1 MNINKELTYSKLT
14 SFDKV
19 LSGMQVNYFFI
30 ILMFIVVLWVP
41 VSIMTVLNN
50 IKHLMNPV
58 VFVICGIMLFL
69 FLLIPVSIKWGKR
82 KSYIEVALNNCK
94 KFQISTDW
102 QKLAE
107 DVDASLNK
115 TIVYK
120 THLVVATE
128 EYLLLW
134 GDDDTSF
141 NPIVIP
147 RNMIIKSEVIYSEK
161 GIYGSNRRINVIG
174 HFTLSNDVNVEA
186 LLCGQFEKKA
196 LEKLKQCGIV

>member
-1 MNINKELTYSKLT
+1 M
-14 SFDKV
+14 
-19 LSGMQVNYFFI
+19 
-30 ILMFIVVLWVP
+30 
-41 VSIMTVLNN
+41 
-50 IKHLMNPV
+50 
-58 VFVICGIMLFL
+58 
-69 FLLIPVSIKWGKR
+69 
-82 KSYIEVALNNCK
+82 
-94 KFQISTDW
+94 